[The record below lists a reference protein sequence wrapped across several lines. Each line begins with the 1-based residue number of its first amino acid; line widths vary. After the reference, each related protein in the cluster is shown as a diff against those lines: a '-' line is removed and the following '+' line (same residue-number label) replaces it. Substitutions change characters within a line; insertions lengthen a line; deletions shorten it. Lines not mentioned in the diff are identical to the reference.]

1 MQTKFSKLSKTTEIS
16 SLLIIISRLNCTRYR
31 EQSVL
36 KVDKGRWGAH
46 LPARGSGGAP
56 LAPPAGSGAEPQY
69 TTRGLGERCELPQ
82 WGPGQSPGR
91 QRFLVN
97 FKCNLCIKNHSC
109 Q

>member
-16 SLLIIISRLNCTRYR
+16 SLLIIISRLSRTRYR
-31 EQSVL
+31 EKSVL

-46 LPARGSGGAP
+46 LQA
-56 LAPPAGSGAEPQY
+56 
-69 TTRGLGERCELPQ
+69 RGLGERRQLPQ
-82 WGPGQSPGR
+82 RGLGQSPSIELGVWGSVVSSPVGPGQSPGR

-97 FKCNLCIKNHSC
+97 FKCNLCIKNHTC